1 MYAHETVEKTTRTV
15 EKDGGCD
22 DDDTPEMRRENDNR
36 ATVREGERIM

>member
-22 DDDTPEMRRENDNR
+22 DDDTPEMRRENDNIER
-36 ATVREGERIM
+36 PCERERE